1 MPYYCMHFSSVNDI
15 NIANIGTF
23 VWNDSGNVVRSAMSI
38 SDVESVNT
46 ISTCGMN
53 TKIPINTVKYQFF

>member
-15 NIANIGTF
+15 NIANIG
-23 VWNDSGNVVRSAMSI
+23 NVVRSAMSI
-38 SDVESVNT
+38 SNVKRNNT

-53 TKIPINTVKYQFF
+53 TKIPINAVKYQVF